1 LKRIGRLLADRMSVI
16 EEAELPPALTPQ
28 KVMSWVKDEA

>member
-1 LKRIGRLLADRMSVI
+1 MSVI

-28 KVMSWVKDEA
+28 KVMSWVKDED